1 MNSFRYWAVQ
11 ANGAPVEG
19 VVEAADRRSALV
31 SLGRQGLF
39 PSKLERLGGVGEEA
53 GSQGSTPPSM
63 TSGRREPVRRTA
75 VESGRGELGANTGGN
90 PGSGRIGG
98 GPEGQARSPIPKET
112 ARSRPRER
120 RPGTGPAGNGSN
132 GSLRGPAASGGGTVS
147 PERVRVKR
155 KDVTAFTRE
164 LSALLGAAIP
174 IPQALDS
181 LAEEEENPSLR
192 AMVTGLA
199 EGVRRGSALST
210 AMEAYPGVFGRLY
223 SSMVRMGE
231 EAGALPRVMSDL
243 ADLLEHEDEVRGEV
257 RSAVAYPAF
266 VLVFGILTV
275 LVLLTVVLPRLFG
288 MLEEMLD
295 SLPLPTLILLKLS
308 QVLSR
313 DWPWLLMIAA
323 GLGYGGWRYMRSE
336 RGAEAWDGLRL
347 RLPLLG
353 GVFRSAALG
362 RFARTLGTLARSGVS
377 LLPALRIVEDTI
389 GNRVLARQVAQVSEE
404 TRGGDSLA
412 APLRKMGVF
421 PRGIIQMI
429 EVGEETGRLDEM
441 LLKVAEIEER
451 HMRTRTKTLVSLLA
465 PALILVVGAL
475 VGFMVIALL
484 LPIFKMSRAIH

>member
-1 MNSFRYWAVQ
+1 MNSFRYRAVQ

-19 VVEAADRRSALV
+19 VVEATDRRAALV

-39 PSKLERLGGVGEEA
+39 PSRLERVAGGGEET
-53 GSQGSTPPSM
+53 GSQGSTPPPM
-63 TSGRREPVRRTA
+63 AANRRDPVRGTA
-75 VESGRGELGANTGGN
+75 AAGHGESGSNTGGN
-90 PGSGRIGG
+90 PGVARTGGASGGRGRA
-98 GPEGQARSPIPKET
+98 PLPDEQPAP
-112 ARSRPRER
+112 SRPRKR
-120 RPGTGPAGNGSN
+120 RPVPGTRPAGNGSI
-132 GSLRGPAASGGGTVS
+132 RGPAATGGGTVA
-147 PERVRVKR
+147 PDRIRVKR

-243 ADLLEHEDEVRGEV
+243 ADLLEHEDEVRAEV